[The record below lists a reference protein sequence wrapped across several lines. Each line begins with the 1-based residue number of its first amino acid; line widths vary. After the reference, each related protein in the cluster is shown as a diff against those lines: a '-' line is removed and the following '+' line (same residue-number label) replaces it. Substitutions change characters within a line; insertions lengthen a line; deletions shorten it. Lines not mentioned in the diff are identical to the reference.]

1 MLPFIGSFFVSVFLL
16 VSSQYAFYYSDSD
29 FFSEMV
35 VKATELVKVNDTAT
49 GKILYPIKVHIFS
62 ILLQFSLLSWNEIR

>member
-1 MLPFIGSFFVSVFLL
+1 MFC
-16 VSSQYAFYYSDSD
+16 YSDSD

-49 GKILYPIKVHIFS
+49 GKILYPIKLGSFFLHFS
-62 ILLQFSLLSWNEIR
+62 SVLSAFVE